1 MIRLLVID
9 DQRLVRRCVTA
20 RLNAVERFDVVGEA
34 ASGEDA
40 RELLRHEEIDIVLMD
55 LNLPGIGGIEAT
67 KRFLKLDPEL
77 KIIGLSMYT
86 SGPYPRRFLESGGLG
101 YVSKSADSEDL
112 FKAIDMV
119 YLGRPYMSRDV
130 AQEIAI
136 GSARDSGEDALDSLS
151 SREIQVLQKITD
163 GLNLDEIASVL
174 CLSPKTIAHHR
185 RSLYRKLQV
194 GNDVQLVNFARA
206 QGFSDMASSS
216 LS

>member
-20 RLNAVERFDVVGEA
+20 RLNSVERFSVVAEA
-34 ASGEDA
+34 ASGEQA
-40 RELLRHEEIDIVLMD
+40 RDCLRREKIDIILMD
-55 LNLPGIGGIEAT
+55 LNMPGIGGIEAT
-67 KRFLKLDPEL
+67 KRFLSVDPEL

-119 YLGRPYMSRDV
+119 YLGKPYISRDV

-136 GSARDSGEDALDSLS
+136 GSAREGAEDLLGGLS
-151 SREIQVLQKITD
+151 SREVQVLQKISD
-163 GLNLDEIASVL
+163 GLNLDEIATVL

-185 RSLYRKLQV
+185 RSLYRKLKV
-194 GNDVQLVNFARA
+194 GNDVQLVNMVRA
-206 QGFSDMASSS
+206 QGFSDLTATGF
-216 LS
+216 